1 MKGSGAARV
10 AALLASF
17 VLLRSPTA
25 RADTK
30 FAVDPEAGNNTF
42 TAVFDAAIGERIT
55 AVSSAVA
62 CTLAV
67 DEAKLEG
74 KASCSV
80 PLTSIR
86 VDNDDVKSEHFR
98 QWATN
103 KTVDPRKCVFKLE
116 VPAVKLAGRVEP
128 MKPVE
133 FETEGTFTICGRQRD
148 DQGAEKIRAT
158 ILYLPSEKY
167 DAAATPRP
175 GRRAHK
181 HPRTIRIRAR
191 IEGFDRERYRI
202 GPRWTA
208 GWLARVQQLA
218 PVVATAGTIDV
229 SLFAMEPEAQ

>member
-1 MKGSGAARV
+1 MTRL
-10 AALLASF
+10 AALLVPIF
-17 VLLRSPTA
+17 VLGAPAA
-25 RADTK
+25 RGDVR

-62 CTLAV
+62 CTLTIE
-67 DEAKLEG
+67 EAKLEG

-80 PLTSIR
+80 PLTAIR

-103 KTVDPRKCVFKLE
+103 KTVDPRKCVLELE
-116 VPAVKLAGRVEP
+116 VPAVKLAEPVAP

-133 FETEGTFTICGRQRD
+133 FETEGTFTICSRRRD

-167 DAAATPRP
+167 DAARTPRP
-175 GRRAHK
+175 SRGARRHA
-181 HPRTIRIRAR
+181 RTIRIRAR
-191 IEGFDRERYRI
+191 IEGFDRERYQV

-218 PVVATAGTIDV
+218 PVVATQGTIDV
-229 SLFAMEPEAQ
+229 NLFAMEPEAP